1 MSGVAVSLAVG
12 AVVAF
17 GGAVI
22 VVAALPS
29 GRRVDRPILE
39 ALSATLIDPEDLPR

>member
-29 GRRVDRPILE
+29 GRRVDGK
-39 ALSATLIDPEDLPR
+39 S